1 MDIVVTGRQTS
12 VADRF
17 RTHVEEK
24 VAKAAS
30 LAPKTQRIEVMVSHE
45 PNRRQA
51 KAAERVEITCYAKG
65 PVIRAEACAD
75 DKYAAL
81 DLAMDKL
88 LERLR
93 RRGDRRKVSR
103 GRRTPE
109 SVAAATARF
118 DAAHLEADLSRSN
131 EEPPTDDTA
140 DEPFADSPIEVR
152 EKTHSSAPMSLE
164 QALQEMELV
173 GHDFYLFHDSET
185 DRPSV
190 VYRRRG
196 WSYGV
201 LHLDVTDDHA
211 ADDSDAAQDAAAG
224 VETNDDAASGAGRP
238 EHEKAG
244 AAAS

>member
-1 MDIVVTGRQTS
+1 MDIVVTGRQTT

-17 RTHVEEK
+17 RAHVEEK
-24 VAKAAS
+24 VSKAVS

-51 KAAERVEITCYAKG
+51 KAAERIEITCHAKG

-93 RRGDRRKVSR
+93 RANDRRRVSR
-103 GRRTPE
+103 GHRTPE
-109 SVAAATARF
+109 SVAQATARF
-118 DAAHLEADLSRSN
+118 DAAQLQEELSADGAAT
-131 EEPPTDDTA
+131 TDDDTDA
-140 DEPFADSPIEVR
+140 NPFADSPIEVR
-152 EKTHSSAPMSLE
+152 EKIHASAPMTLE

-201 LHLDVTDDHA
+201 LHLDVTEEVP
-211 ADDSDAAQDAAAG
+211 DAAFEDAVGA
-224 VETNDDAASGAGRP
+224 VAS
-238 EHEKAG
+238 
-244 AAAS
+244 

>member
-1 MDIVVTGRQTS
+1 MDIVVTGRQTA
-12 VADRF
+12 VADRY
-17 RTHVEEK
+17 REHVEDK
-24 VAKAAS
+24 VSKAAS
-30 LAPKTQRIEVMVSHE
+30 LAPKIQRIEVMLSRE

-51 KAAERVEITCYAKG
+51 KAAERIEITCYGKG
-65 PVIRAEACAD
+65 PIIRAEACAE
-75 DKYAAL
+75 DKHAAL

-93 RRGDRRKVSR
+93 RRNDRRKVSR
-103 GRRTPE
+103 GHRTPE
-109 SVAAATARF
+109 SVAQATARF
-118 DAAHLEADLSRSN
+118 DAAQLEEELATPAEQVPAASN
-131 EEPPTDDTA
+131 GHGDR
-140 DEPFADSPIEVR
+140 FADSPIEVR
-152 EKTHSSAPMSLE
+152 EKVHASAPMTLE

-201 LHLDVTDDHA
+201 IHLDVTDA
-211 ADDSDAAQDAAAG
+211 PADEDALDP
-224 VETNDDAASGAGRP
+224 V
-238 EHEKAG
+238 G

>member
-1 MDIVVTGRQTS
+1 MDIVVTGRQTT
-12 VADRF
+12 VAEPF
-17 RTHVEEK
+17 RSHVEDK
-24 VAKAAS
+24 VSKAVH

-45 PNRRQA
+45 PNKRQS

-65 PVIRAEACAD
+65 PVIRAEASAED
-75 DKYAAL
+75 RYAAL
-81 DLAMDKL
+81 DLALDRL

-93 RRGDRRKVSR
+93 RRNDRRKVSR
-103 GRRTPE
+103 TGHRTPV
-109 SVAAATARF
+109 SVAEATARF
-118 DAAHLEADLSRSN
+118 DPQLLEGELAETGSVDGAGGVAER
-131 EEPPTDDTA
+131 
-140 DEPFADSPIEVR
+140 FADSPIEVR
-152 EKTHSSAPMSLE
+152 EKVHASPPMNLE

-201 LHLDVTDDHA
+201 IHLDVTEA
-211 ADDSDAAQDAAAG
+211 AENG
-224 VETNDDAASGAGRP
+224 SGSMTATV
-238 EHEKAG
+238 G

>member
-1 MDIVVTGRQTS
+1 MDIVVTGRQTT

-17 RTHVEEK
+17 RAHVEEK
-24 VAKAAS
+24 VGKAAQ
-30 LAPKTQRIEVMVSHE
+30 LAPKTQRIEVMLSHE
-45 PNRRQA
+45 PNRRQS
-51 KAAERVEITCYAKG
+51 KAAERIEITCYAKG

-93 RRGDRRKVSR
+93 RRNDRRRVSR
-103 GRRTPE
+103 GHRTPE
-109 SVAAATARF
+109 SVAQATARF
-118 DAAHLEADLSRSN
+118 DAAQLQ
-131 EEPPTDDTA
+131 EELAPAPDDDDTTGS
-140 DEPFADSPIEVR
+140 DGPFGDSPIEVR
-152 EKTHSSAPMSLE
+152 EKVHASAPMTLE

-173 GHDFYLFHDSET
+173 GHDFFLFHDSDT

-201 LHLDVTDDHA
+201 IHLDV
-211 ADDSDAAQDAAAG
+211 S
-224 VETNDDAASGAGRP
+224 DDAATTSTDEPAETAR
-238 EHEKAG
+238 
-244 AAAS
+244 AAVS